1 MIAKEPIEY
10 GQARRAIQRLGLNP
24 LLAQLLDTIKRCEVL
39 VLKKKEGNGA
49 GDIADKLVGM
59 LKRLKGWR
67 EGKKTE
73 GEPDFIACVDYKGVR
88 TCLGVEIQISAR
100 SVQVY
105 QDVVHLRT
113 AVRESKIDAC
123 VIVINSDDFAYYLP
137 SRVANLREALKY
149 IAETIDPR
157 DLPLLVI
164 PIEHDGF
171 QTKAVPKRRTRH

>member
-1 MIAKEPIEY
+1 MIIEEPLEY
-10 GQARRAIQRLGLNP
+10 GNARKVIERLGLNP
-24 LLAQLLDTIKRCEVL
+24 LVEQLLTTLKRCKIL

-59 LKRLKGWR
+59 LRRLNRWR

-73 GEPDFIACVDYKGVR
+73 GEPDFIACMDYKGATGCV
-88 TCLGVEIQISAR
+88 GVEIQISAR

-113 AVRESKIDAC
+113 AIRERKIDVC
-123 VIVINSDDFAYYLP
+123 VIVVNSDDFAYYLP

-164 PIEHDGF
+164 PIKHDGF
-171 QTKAVPKRRTRH
+171 HTEAVPKRRTRH